1 VGGWGALAGI
11 IVIGPRLGKYVNGK
25 VKGIMGHNMP
35 LLTIGAFLLWLGWF
49 GFNGGSVLSADP
61 GAVSFVLVTTCLAAA
76 AGIIGSMGA
85 SWIIQKQPDLTMVL
99 NGCLAGLVGIT
110 AGADVVSVTA
120 AIIIGLVCGAVAVMS
135 VMLFD
140 RAKLDDPVG
149 ATTVHLVCGI
159 LGTLFVG
166 IFSAEFSV
174 VTQLIGILAYG
185 AVCFPIA
192 LVIFLILKFTVGIRV
207 SKEEELKGLD
217 LGEHGMEAYHGF
229 QFFTNV

>member
-1 VGGWGALAGI
+1 
-11 IVIGPRLGKYVNGK
+11 
-25 VKGIMGHNMP
+25 M
-35 LLTIGAFLLWLGWF
+35 
-49 GFNGGSVLSADP
+49 
-61 GAVSFVLVTTCLAAA
+61 LVTTCLAAA
-76 AGIIGSMGA
+76 AGIMGSMAA

-110 AGADVVSVTA
+110 AGADVVSVKWA
-120 AIIIGLVCGAVAVMS
+120 VIIGLVCGAVAVVS

-159 LGTLFVG
+159 IGTLFVAVSPDFTLG
-166 IFSAEFSV
+166 VQALGV
-174 VTQLIGILAYG
+174 LAYG
-185 AVCFPIA
+185 AVCFPAA
-192 LVIFLILKFTVGIRV
+192 LLIFFVLKVTVGIRV

-217 LGEHGMEAYHGF
+217 LGEHGQEAYYGF